1 MGLTRRD
8 FQRIALIL
16 AKHRKDMPCNT
27 HGLLVEDFADYCL
40 TTNKWFKRDKFFE
53 VSEYYGKPERTSE

>member
-1 MGLTRRD
+1 
-8 FQRIALIL
+8 
-16 AKHRKDMPCNT
+16 MPCNT

-53 VSEYYGKPERTSE
+53 VSEYYGKPERTSDEAKA